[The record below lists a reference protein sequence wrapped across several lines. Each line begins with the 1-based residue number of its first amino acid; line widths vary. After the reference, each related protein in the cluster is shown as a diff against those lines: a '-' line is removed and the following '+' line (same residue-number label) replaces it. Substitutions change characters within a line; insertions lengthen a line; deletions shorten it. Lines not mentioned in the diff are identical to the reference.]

1 MGSNCCSLAL
11 LVLGLVF
18 FVSCDGSSSEEEK
31 KVLIHLIRFVDPLL
45 CLCLQLELLEDSRK
59 LSMRTLCSLCL
70 TGSSDPCA
78 WTGITCSP
86 SKDHVIN
93 INISASSIKGFL
105 APELCQIT
113 YLQELILHGNLLLGT
128 IPKEI
133 GKLKNLKILD
143 LGNNHLM
150 GPIPAEI
157 GSLSSIT
164 IINLQSNG
172 LTGKLPP
179 ELGNLK
185 YLKELHI
192 DRNRLQGSLLAAS
205 YPSKV
210 ANSAGLCKS
219 SLLKVADFSY
229 NFFVGN
235 IPKCLEHLPR
245 YSYYHLGR
253 AFKGTACKTRIL
265 STDLLPNA
273 VRKDIDF
280 SFSVS
285 LGLLTVILVA
295 ANKTHESPS
304 SLPKHQ
310 SAEIVAKHHRAWRPK
325 WLLALEIVT
334 GSMVG
339 LLFLVALFSAVHRW
353 NNRPSLIIPWKKSS
367 SDKEKLTVYVDS
379 ETLKHVSRFT
389 RQELEVACEDF
400 SNIIGLSADSQVYKG
415 TMKGG
420 PEIAVISL
428 CVKKEDWTGYLELY
442 FQREVADLARL
453 NHENAGKLLGYCKE
467 TSPFARML
475 VFEYASNGTL
485 YEHLHYGE
493 AALVSWARRMKI
505 VIGIARG
512 LKYLHMELDPPFTIS
527 ELSSNAIYLTEDF
540 TPKLV
545 DFECWKTILARSEKN
560 LRNINSEG
568 AVCVLPNAMES
579 RYLDVSG
586 NIYAF
591 GVLLLEIVSGRP
603 PFCKDRGLLIEWAKE
618 FLETPEAMG
627 SLVDPELKHFNQEEL
642 ETVCEVAR
650 QCLDRD
656 PNNNSNNN
664 KKPSVEEICETL
676 ESRISLS
683 ISAELRSSS
692 LAWAELAL
700 DS

>member
-1 MGSNCCSLAL
+1 MRSNCCSLAL
-11 LVLGLVF
+11 RLSLVLGLF
-18 FVSCDGSSSEEEK
+18 FVSCDGFASNE
-31 KVLIHLIRFVDPLL
+31 VGALRRFKEAIYEDPLL
-45 CLCLQLELLEDSRK
+45 VMSNWNDPNSHP
-59 LSMRTLCSLCL
+59 CS
-70 TGSSDPCA
+70 
-78 WTGITCSP
+78 WTGVTCSP
-86 SKDHVIN
+86 SKDHVIK
-93 INISASSIKGFL
+93 I
-105 APELCQIT
+105 
-113 YLQELILHGNLLLGT
+113 ILHGNLLLGT

-157 GSLSSIT
+157 GSLSSIM

-192 DRNRLQGSLLAAS
+192 DRNRLQGSLLAAGPS
-205 YPSKV
+205 GYPSKLFSSNSS
-210 ANSAGLCKS
+210 ANNAGLCKS

-245 YSYYHLGR
+245 ASFQGNCMQN
-253 AFKGTACKTRIL
+253 K
-265 STDLLPNA
+265 DLKHRPSSQCGNA
-273 VRKDIDF
+273 Q
-280 SFSVS
+280 
-285 LGLLTVILVA
+285 LV
-295 ANKTHESPS
+295 KTHETPS
-304 SLPKHQ
+304 SPPKHQ
-310 SAEIVAKHHRAWRPK
+310 SADIVAKHRKTSRPK

-339 LLFLVALFSAVHRW
+339 LFCLVALFSAVHRW
-353 NNRPSLIIPWKKSS
+353 KNRPSLIIPWKKSS
-367 SDKEKLTVYVDS
+367 SVKEKFAVYVDS
-379 ETLKHVSRFT
+379 EMLKDVSRFT

-428 CVKKEDWTGYLELY
+428 CVKEEDWTGYLELY
-442 FQREVADLARL
+442 FQRE
-453 NHENAGKLLGYCKE
+453 
-467 TSPFARML
+467 
-475 VFEYASNGTL
+475 
-485 YEHLHYGE
+485 
-493 AALVSWARRMKI
+493 
-505 VIGIARG
+505 
-512 LKYLHMELDPPFTIS
+512 
-527 ELSSNAIYLTEDF
+527 
-540 TPKLV
+540 LV

-603 PFCKDRGLLIEWAKE
+603 PFCKDRGFLIEWAKE
-618 FLETPEAMG
+618 YLETPEAMA

-650 QCLDRD
+650 QCLNRD

-664 KKPSVEEICETL
+664 NKPSVQELCETL

>member
-1 MGSNCCSLAL
+1 MRSKYFCSLAL
-11 LVLGLVF
+11 VLGLF
-18 FVSCDGSSSEEEK
+18 FVSCDGFASNE
-31 KVLIHLIRFVDPLL
+31 VQALRRFKEAIYEDPLL
-45 CLCLQLELLEDSRK
+45 VMSNWDDPN
-59 LSMRTLCSLCL
+59 
-70 TGSSDPCA
+70 SDPCD
-78 WTGITCSP
+78 WTGIYCSP
-86 SKDHVIN
+86 SKDHVIK

-105 APELCQIT
+105 APELGQIT
-113 YLQELILHGNLLLGT
+113 YLQELILHGNILIGT

-133 GKLKNLKILD
+133 GNLKNLKILD

-157 GSLSSIT
+157 GSLSGIM

-172 LTGKLPP
+172 LTGKLPA

-185 YLKELHI
+185 YLRELHI
-192 DRNRLQGSLLAAS
+192 DRNRLQGSLLVAGAS
-205 YPSKV
+205 GYQSKV
-210 ANSAGLCKS
+210 YSSNSSANIAGLCKS
-219 SLLKVADFSY
+219 LKVADFSY

-235 IPKCLEHLPR
+235 IPKCLENLPR
-245 YSYYHLGR
+245 TSFQGNCMQN
-253 AFKGTACKTRIL
+253 K
-265 STDLLPNA
+265 DLKHRSSSQCANA
-273 VRKDIDF
+273 Q
-280 SFSVS
+280 
-285 LGLLTVILVA
+285 LV
-295 ANKTHESPS
+295 KTHGSPS
-304 SLPKHQ
+304 AAPKHQ
-310 SAEIVAKHHRAWRPK
+310 SAQMVAKHHRASKPK

-339 LLFLVALFSAVHRW
+339 LLLLVALFSAVHRW
-353 NNRPSLIIPWKKSS
+353 NNRSTLIIPWKKSS
-367 SDKEKLTVYVDS
+367 SEKEKFTVYVDS
-379 ETLKHVSRFT
+379 EMLKDVSRLT

-400 SNIIGLSADSQVYKG
+400 SNIIGLSADSQIYKG
-415 TMKGG
+415 TLKGG
-420 PEIAVISL
+420 SEIAVISL
-428 CVKKEDWTGYLELY
+428 CVKEEDWTGYLELY

-453 NHENAGKLLGYCKE
+453 NHENTAKLLGYCKE
-467 TSPFARML
+467 ISPFTRML

-560 LRNINSEG
+560 LRNISSQG
-568 AVCVLPNAMES
+568 SICVLPNGMES

-591 GVLLLEIVSGRP
+591 GILLLEIVSGRP
-603 PFCKDRGLLIEWAKE
+603 PYCKDKGFLIEWAKE
-618 FLETPEAMG
+618 FLEAPEAMSG
-627 SLVDPELKHFNQEEL
+627 LVDPELKHFNQEDL
-642 ETVCEVAR
+642 ETVCEVAS
-650 QCLDRD
+650 QCLNRD
-656 PNNNSNNN
+656 PTNNNNNHN
-664 KKPSVEEICETL
+664 KPSVQELCETL

>member
-1 MGSNCCSLAL
+1 MRSKYFCSLAL
-11 LVLGLVF
+11 VLGLF
-18 FVSCDGSSSEEEK
+18 FVSCDGFASNE
-31 KVLIHLIRFVDPLL
+31 VQALRRFKEAIYEDPLL
-45 CLCLQLELLEDSRK
+45 VMSNWNDPN
-59 LSMRTLCSLCL
+59 
-70 TGSSDPCA
+70 SDPCD
-78 WTGITCSP
+78 WTGIYCSP
-86 SKDHVIN
+86 SKDHVIK

-105 APELCQIT
+105 APELGQIT
-113 YLQELILHGNLLLGT
+113 YLQELILHGNILIGT

-133 GKLKNLKILD
+133 GNLKNLKILD

-157 GSLSSIT
+157 GSLSGIM

-172 LTGKLPP
+172 LTGKLPA

-185 YLKELHI
+185 YLRELHI
-192 DRNRLQGSLLAAS
+192 DRNRLQGSLLVAGAS
-205 YPSKV
+205 GYQSKV
-210 ANSAGLCKS
+210 YSSNSSANIAGLCKS
-219 SLLKVADFSY
+219 LKVADFSY

-235 IPKCLEHLPR
+235 IPKCLENLPR
-245 YSYYHLGR
+245 TSFQGNCMQN
-253 AFKGTACKTRIL
+253 K
-265 STDLLPNA
+265 DLKHRSSSQCANA
-273 VRKDIDF
+273 Q
-280 SFSVS
+280 
-285 LGLLTVILVA
+285 LV
-295 ANKTHESPS
+295 KTHGSPS
-304 SLPKHQ
+304 AAPKHQ
-310 SAEIVAKHHRAWRPK
+310 SAQMVAKHHRASKPK

-339 LLFLVALFSAVHRW
+339 LLLLVALFSAVHRW
-353 NNRPSLIIPWKKSS
+353 NNRSTLIIPWKKSS
-367 SDKEKLTVYVDS
+367 SEKEKFTVYVDS
-379 ETLKHVSRFT
+379 EMLKDVSRLT

-400 SNIIGLSADSQVYKG
+400 SNIIGLSADSQIYKG
-415 TMKGG
+415 TLKGG
-420 PEIAVISL
+420 SEIAVISL
-428 CVKKEDWTGYLELY
+428 CVKEEDWTGYLELY

-453 NHENAGKLLGYCKE
+453 NHENTAKLLGYCKE
-467 TSPFARML
+467 ISPFTRML

-560 LRNINSEG
+560 LRNISSQG
-568 AVCVLPNAMES
+568 SICVLPNGMES

-591 GVLLLEIVSGRP
+591 GILLLEIVSGRP
-603 PFCKDRGLLIEWAKE
+603 PYCKDKGFLIEWLYRTSNVVFVAKVLNLKRIYCILQAKE
-618 FLETPEAMG
+618 FLEAPEAMSG
-627 SLVDPELKHFNQEEL
+627 LVDPELKHFNQEDL
-642 ETVCEVAR
+642 ETVCEVAS
-650 QCLDRD
+650 QCLNRD
-656 PNNNSNNN
+656 PTNNNNNHN
-664 KKPSVEEICETL
+664 KPSVQELCETL

>member
-1 MGSNCCSLAL
+1 MRSNFFSLAL
-11 LVLGLVF
+11 QLSLLLELF
-18 FVSCDGSSSEEEK
+18 FVSCDGFASNEVGALRRLKEEIYE
-31 KVLIHLIRFVDPLL
+31 DPLL
-45 CLCLQLELLEDSRK
+45 VMSNWNDLN
-59 LSMRTLCSLCL
+59 
-70 TGSSDPCA
+70 SDPCA
-78 WTGITCSP
+78 WNGIYCSP
-86 SKDHVIN
+86 SKDHVIK
-93 INISASSIKGFL
+93 INISDSSIKGFL
-105 APELCQIT
+105 APELGQIT
-113 YLQELILHGNLLLGT
+113 YLQELILHGNILLGT

-133 GKLKNLKILD
+133 GNLKNLKILD
-143 LGNNHLM
+143 LGNNHLT

-157 GSLSSIT
+157 GSLSSMMKL
-164 IINLQSNG
+164 NLQSNG

-192 DRNRLQGSLLAAS
+192 DRNRLQGSLLATGAS
-205 YPSKV
+205 GYPSKV
-210 ANSAGLCKS
+210 FSSNSSANNVGLCKS

-235 IPKCLEHLPR
+235 IPKCLEYLPR
-245 YSYYHLGR
+245 TSFQGNCMQN
-253 AFKGTACKTRIL
+253 K
-265 STDLLPNA
+265 DLKHRPSSQCGNA
-273 VRKDIDF
+273 Q
-280 SFSVS
+280 
-285 LGLLTVILVA
+285 LV
-295 ANKTHESPS
+295 KTHESPS
-304 SLPKHQ
+304 SPPKHQ
-310 SAEIVAKHHRAWRPK
+310 SAEIVAKHHRASRPK

-339 LLFLVALFSAVHRW
+339 LLLLVALFSAVHRW
-353 NNRPSLIIPWKKSS
+353 NNRSSLIIPWKKSS
-367 SDKEKLTVYVDS
+367 SREKEKFTVYVDS
-379 ETLKHVSRFT
+379 EMLKDVSRFT

-428 CVKKEDWTGYLELY
+428 CVKEEDWTGYLELY

-453 NHENAGKLLGYCKE
+453 NHVNAGKLLGYCKE

-560 LRNINSEG
+560 LRNISSQG
-568 AVCVLPNAMES
+568 AICVLPSAMES

-603 PFCKDRGLLIEWAKE
+603 PFCKDRGFLIEWAKE
-618 FLETPEAMG
+618 FLETPEAVA

-650 QCLDRD
+650 QCLNRD
-656 PNNNSNNN
+656 PNNNNNN
-664 KKPSVEEICETL
+664 SNKPSVQELCDTL

>member
-1 MGSNCCSLAL
+1 MRLKFSSLA
-11 LVLGLVF
+11 LVLGLF
-18 FVSCDGSSSEEEK
+18 FVCCDGFAPNE
-31 KVLIHLIRFVDPLL
+31 VGALRRFKEAIYEDP
-45 CLCLQLELLEDSRK
+45 
-59 LSMRTLCSLCL
+59 SLVM
-70 TGSSDPCA
+70 SNWNDPDSDPCA
-78 WTGITCSP
+78 WTGINCSP
-86 SKDHVIN
+86 TKDHVVK
-93 INISASSIKGFL
+93 INISGSSIKGFL
-105 APELCQIT
+105 APELGQIT
-113 YLQELILHGNLLLGT
+113 YLQELILHGNILLGT

-143 LGNNHLM
+143 LGNNHLT

-157 GSLSSIT
+157 RSLSSVI

-179 ELGNLK
+179 ELGDLK
-185 YLKELHI
+185 YLRELHI
-192 DRNRLQGSLLAAS
+192 DRNRLHGSLLVAGAS
-205 YPSKV
+205 GYPSKV
-210 ANSAGLCKS
+210 YTSNSSANNAGLCKF

-235 IPKCLEHLPR
+235 IPRCLEYLPR
-245 YSYYHLGR
+245 SSFQGNCM
-253 AFKGTACKTRIL
+253 KNK
-265 STDLLPNA
+265 DLKHRPASQCGNA
-273 VRKDIDF
+273 Q
-280 SFSVS
+280 
-285 LGLLTVILVA
+285 LV
-295 ANKTHESPS
+295 KTHESPNAA
-304 SLPKHQ
+304 PKHQ
-310 SAEIVAKHHRAWRPK
+310 SAEIVAKHHKALKPK
-325 WLLALEIVT
+325 WLLTLEIVT

-339 LLFLVALFSAVHRW
+339 LLLVVALFSAVHRW
-353 NNRPSLIIPWKKSS
+353 NNRSSLIIPWKKSS
-367 SDKEKLTVYVDS
+367 SDKEKFTVYVDS
-379 ETLKHVSRFT
+379 EMLKDVSRFT

-400 SNIIGLSADSQVYKG
+400 SNIIGLSADSQIYKG

-420 PEIAVISL
+420 SEIAVISL
-428 CVKKEDWTGYLELY
+428 CVKEEDWTGYLELY

-560 LRNINSEG
+560 LRNISSQG
-568 AVCVLPNAMES
+568 AICVLPNAMES

-603 PFCKDRGLLIEWAKE
+603 PFCKDRGFLIEWAKE
-618 FLETPEAMG
+618 FLEAPEAVS

-650 QCLDRD
+650 RCLNQD
-656 PNNNSNNN
+656 PNNNN
-664 KKPSVEEICETL
+664 KHSVQELCETL
-676 ESRISLS
+676 ESRISVS

>member
-1 MGSNCCSLAL
+1 MRSNCCSLAL
-11 LVLGLVF
+11 LVVLGLFFFF
-18 FVSCDGSSSEEEK
+18 FVSCDGFSSIE
-31 KVLIHLIRFVDPLL
+31 VGALRRFKEAIYEDPLL
-45 CLCLQLELLEDSRK
+45 VMSNWNDPNSH
-59 LSMRTLCSLCL
+59 
-70 TGSSDPCA
+70 PCA

-86 SKDHVIN
+86 DHVIK
-93 INISASSIKGFL
+93 INISDSSIKGFL

-133 GKLKNLKILD
+133 GKLKSLKILD
-143 LGNNHLM
+143 LGNNHLI
-150 GPIPAEI
+150 GPIPDEI
-157 GSLSSIT
+157 GSLSSIM
-164 IINLQSNG
+164 ILNLQSNG

-179 ELGNLK
+179 ELLGNLK

-192 DRNRLQGSLLAAS
+192 DRNRLQGSLLAAAG

-210 ANSAGLCKS
+210 AGLCNS

-245 YSYYHLGR
+245 TSFQGNCMQN
-253 AFKGTACKTRIL
+253 K
-265 STDLLPNA
+265 DLKHRPSSQCGNA
-273 VRKDIDF
+273 Q
-280 SFSVS
+280 
-285 LGLLTVILVA
+285 LV
-295 ANKTHESPS
+295 KTHESP
-304 SLPKHQ
+304 PKHQ
-310 SAEIVAKHHRAWRPK
+310 SAEIVAKHHRASRPK

-339 LLFLVALFSAVHRW
+339 LLFLVALFSALHRW
-353 NNRPSLIIPWKKSS
+353 NNRPSLLVPWKKSS
-367 SDKEKLTVYVDS
+367 SDKEKFTVYVDS
-379 ETLKHVSRFT
+379 EILKDVSRFT

-400 SNIIGLSADSQVYKG
+400 SNIIGLSADSKVYKG

-428 CVKKEDWTGYLELY
+428 CVKEEDWTGYLELY

-493 AALVSWARRMKI
+493 AALVTWARRMKI

-512 LKYLHMELDPPFTIS
+512 LKYLHMELVPPFTIS

-603 PFCKDRGLLIEWAKE
+603 PFCKDRGFLIEWAKE
-618 FLETPEAMG
+618 FLETPGEAMG
-627 SLVDPELKHFNQEEL
+627 SLVDPELKHYNQEEL

-656 PNNNSNNN
+656 PNNNNSNNN